1 MNETTT
7 LPLQRFSFLSGS
19 TLKLVAIITM
29 LIDHATAG
37 VYLYCLY
44 AGRLPHGM
52 NAQQSAM
59 LYEFLRAVG
68 RTAFPIFCF
77 MIVEGFHYTHSRIRY
92 LRNLTIFAFV
102 SEIPF
107 DLALVVR
114 DHVGSFDILQILR
127 SNFSLDMTDQNVFF
141 TLAIGLG
148 VIWAIDEIRHH
159 MNQKV
164 TEKSPHIIRILTV
177 IFCLVVYAGGCAL
190 AAFLHTDYS
199 YYGITLITIFYL
211 LYNRR
216 PLALLAGYA
225 FFALFVYSEQWAF
238 PGFILMLLYNGQ
250 RGFLGKKFKYFFY
263 AFYPVHLFILYL
275 IRAAIL

>member
-1 MNETTT
+1 M
-7 LPLQRFSFLSGS
+7 QRFRIFSGS
-19 TLKLVAIITM
+19 TLKLVAILTM

-44 AGRLPHGM
+44 AGKLPHGM
-52 NAQQSAM
+52 NAQQSAV
-59 LYEFLRAVG
+59 LYEFLRGVG

-114 DHVGSFDILQILR
+114 DHAGSFDILQILR

-148 VIWAIDEIRHH
+148 VIWAIDEIWHR
-159 MNQKV
+159 MNRNDTKA
-164 TEKSPHIIRILTV
+164 SALYRILSL
-177 IFCLVVYAGGCAL
+177 ILCFASYAAGCAL
-190 AAFLHTDYS
+190 AEFLHTDYS

-250 RGFLGKKFKYFFY
+250 RGFMGKKFKYFFY
-263 AFYPVHLFILYL
+263 AFYPVHLFLLYL

>member
-1 MNETTT
+1 MNETISS
-7 LPLQRFSFLSGS
+7 PLQRFRIFSGS
-19 TLKLVAIITM
+19 TLKLVAILTM

-44 AGRLPHGM
+44 AGKLPHGM
-52 NAQQSAM
+52 NAQQSVI
-59 LYEFLRAVG
+59 LYDVLRGIG

-77 MIVEGFHYTHSRIRY
+77 MIVEGFHYTHSRRKY
-92 LRNLTIFAFV
+92 LRNLTIFALV

-107 DLALVVR
+107 DLALIVK
-114 DHVGSFDILQILR
+114 DHAGSFDILQILR
-127 SNFSLDMTDQNVFF
+127 SNFSLEMTDQNVFF

-148 VIWAIDEIRHH
+148 VIWAIDEIWHH
-159 MNQKV
+159 LNQNIAKI
-164 TEKSPHIIRILTV
+164 SSLRRILS
-177 IFCLVVYAGGCAL
+177 VVLCFASYAAGCAL
-190 AAFLHTDYS
+190 AELLHTDYS
-199 YYGITLITIFYL
+199 YYGITLITILYL

-216 PLALLAGYA
+216 PLALLAGYG

-238 PGFILMLLYNGQ
+238 PGFLLLLLYNGQ

-263 AFYPVHLFILYL
+263 AFYPVHLFLLYL